1 MTRTLV
7 FKLLRDYRLGLIVVA
22 LLLFLFQL
30 LWAKVADRISRELLP
45 GFAPFGLDVNQIR
58 EMFFQGPGQ
67 IIQALMG
74 GESLRVEYAQDLV
87 SMSYVHPL
95 TQTII
100 CIWAI
105 GRASGAIAGEID
117 RGTMELLLAQP
128 IRRSRIVL
136 AHLIVDAVT
145 IPVICLSMWAG
156 TCIGA
161 HLVGFTTAT
170 EPRLQV
176 QLARFGP
183 ALINVGLLIFAT
195 SGITMAVSAMGRFR
209 GKVMGIAVLL
219 ALVQFLVN
227 VIGQLWT
234 PLEPL
239 RRFTVFYYY
248 QPQPIILQADW
259 AEHGVI
265 WGRLAVLTGVGGIG
279 YLTAW
284 WTFCRRDLPAPL

>member
-145 IPVICLSMWAG
+145 IPVICFSMWAG

-176 QLARFGP
+176 QLDRFGP
-183 ALINVGLLIFAT
+183 ALVNVGLLIFAT

-259 AEHGVI
+259 AEHAVI